1 MRYLIPFILLV
12 FMLDIQAA
20 SLQDRFAGVDSFST
34 EFTQEL
40 FDADRQL
47 QETSKGVLRVQR
59 PDRFNLEYRNPYY
72 QLYVADGQKLYFYDK
87 DLEQVTVT
95 AQQEMLDK
103 SPAMVLSNPARL
115 DDIYVVKPLGETE
128 GLSWY
133 RLTPRQ
139 AGSSFDNIK
148 LAFADKQLRVM
159 ELVDSFGQMTRLT
172 FHHFRTNPDLD
183 PALFR
188 FTPPAGIDVIQQ

>member
-12 FMLDIQAA
+12 FMLDLQAA

-47 QETSKGVLRVQR
+47 QETSKGVLRVRR

-115 DDIYVVKPLGETE
+115 DDVYLVKPLGETE

>member
-40 FDADRQL
+40 FDADHQL

-115 DDIYVVKPLGETE
+115 DDVYVVKPLGETE